1 MLRSLCC
8 ISNFPLGTLHQR
20 TYEGSSLCITL
31 SVNSVCML
39 LCVSLLLFSICSFL
53 FVFFFPLSPFSFLFS
68 LSVCLSIYD
77 CSYPSSLCLSI
88 CFLPHSVCLSLS
100 LSIYSLLSVYCYVEF
115 TVHFF
120 RTPTPYSKQANRVEQ
135 SLAYTWI
142 KSHLEEDIEI
152 CLPKQEVYDEY
163 K

>member
-8 ISNFPLGTLHQR
+8 ISNFPLGTLHRR

-31 SVNSVCML
+31 SVNSVCMYVYL
-39 LCVSLLLFSICSFL
+39 SHSSLSAHFSLSFS
-53 FVFFFPLSPFSFLFS
+53 FHSHPFFFCFLC
-68 LSVCLSIYD
+68 LSVCLSVYLYLFSPI
-77 CSYPSSLCLSI
+77 PSLSVYL
-88 CFLPHSVCLSLS
+88 FSPLFCLSLS
-100 LSIYSLLSVYCYVEF
+100 QHSLLSVYCYVEF
-115 TVHFF
+115 TVLFF